1 MNMKE
6 EDLINIADILR
17 NAPVGIKLYSSAFGN
32 CELGSVVKD
41 EIAIYYDDECYV
53 LDQYGRYRFLGE
65 CILFP
70 HQYKHDWNGWQ
81 AWLFRDELSLGK
93 VVVDTLGGYFII
105 TSNEKDDIKVANSNG
120 NEFLL
125 DSKELDKFR
134 FATQAERIEFF
145 EYLERNH
152 CNWDNETKTIFK
164 ISLEK
169 DCTRIMNKQEEPK
182 EFCDED
188 AKEAA
193 NEWCRCFKCDGI
205 VNETGL
211 KCSKTRLLTCP
222 KWYDSYKASLIALET
237 YKRKLKENKESKEP
251 KNNSKFRDGDIVT
264 VVKHNNGWT
273 DYLIGIVIGP
283 YIFGSD
289 LSKMSINKAL
299 RFEIRYATE
308 QEKHKFLSEWEEPK
322 ELYTDEEA
330 KEFADKVSHEWW
342 QMAMDKWNTLTE
354 DEKKKYNQYI
364 GFNDFS
370 DHLMNILRSVLLGL
384 KRNGKLIYEE
394 GSLFS
399 EPDQKLAEI
408 ELDETPNG
416 VVCMPRVLDDQVQTI
431 TEDIAPKV
439 SINSRF
445 AKVEPSD
452 SGCATKN
459 NKYIPKLKVGDKA
472 CLSDKNDNIYF
483 EEILKAN
490 DEEYYTKT
498 FGWIN
503 CKAIDELHEINFK
516 KYNKPFTIGDF
527 KQFDK
532 VLWRLGPTDTWTIG
546 FFDNYYISGETDK
559 VNYSVVGYEKDWV
572 PQCVPYNIDTEY
584 LHDTDEEYD
593 GKYKTW

>member
-1 MNMKE
+1 MK
-6 EDLINIADILR
+6 NIADILR
-17 NAPVGIKLYSSAFGN
+17 NAPEGIELYSTTFGECKLSYVIEN
-32 CELGSVVKD
+32 
-41 EIAIYYDDECYV
+41 EITIEYFDGKNPDFV
-53 LDQYGRYRFLGE
+53 TLDQDGKFMPNGS

-70 HQYKHDWNGWQ
+70 ANSIDSWVYWQ
-81 AWLFRDELSLGK
+81 EHLFRKNESIGYVIIDTHLEGFWIIGEHDKSMCLYDSGGGYVSLRDCNLSNCRYATTEEACKFFEK
-93 VVVDTLGGYFII
+93 VVE
-105 TSNEKDDIKVANSNG
+105 NNCHWDI
-120 NEFLL
+120 
-125 DSKELDKFR
+125 
-134 FATQAERIEFF
+134 
-145 EYLERNH
+145 
-152 CNWDNETKTIFK
+152 
-164 ISLEK
+164 
-169 DCTRIMNKQEEPK
+169 
-182 EFCDED
+182 
-188 AKEAA
+188 
-193 NEWCRCFKCDGI
+193 
-205 VNETGL
+205 
-211 KCSKTRLLTCP
+211 
-222 KWYDSYKASLIALET
+222 
-237 YKRKLKENKESKEP
+237 ESKAILENTKKEEFIEEP

-264 VVKHNNGWT
+264 VVHPNNN
-273 DYLIGIVIGP
+273 LIGIVIGP
-283 YIFGSD
+283 YIFGKD
-289 LSKMSINKAL
+289 LSKISINKAL

-308 QEKHKFLSEWEEPK
+308 HEKHLFVKYFLSEWEEPK
-322 ELYTDEEA
+322 ELPYSDAEA
-330 KEFADKVSHEWW
+330 KEFASKISHEWW
-342 QMAMDKWNTLTE
+342 QMAMNKWNTLTE

-416 VVCMPRVLDDQVQTI
+416 VVCMPRVLDNQVQTI

-452 SGCATKN
+452 LTPIFWNSCNKAKN

-483 EEILKAN
+483 EEILKVN

-546 FFDNYYISGETDK
+546 FFDNYYIAGENDK

-572 PQCVPYNIDTEY
+572 PQCVPYNIDTAY